1 MLESTPRVVK
11 ELELPLIRSNATF
24 SKTCP
29 SSYFMQL
36 SKTWDRGNK
45 NMRERILQD
54 FVDNNRNKTGPQLE
68 REFGNGAS
76 LFLTRVTA
84 WLRLTYLLNCNVS
97 LQLQAISIFIS
108 AASGSRFLA
117 EFLEVGGVLTV
128 LELLGLSQVKEADKA
143 EALRLLINIAN
154 AGRKYKEFLCESYGV
169 RTVADCLARSR
180 SEVTQDYCQS
190 LLYQL
195 GVGNPKFLMQVYKS
209 LLSLLTSSA
218 SSPTAQQMS
227 GQALR
232 LLLPSIQTI
241 HPSIVDATI
250 SLLKSPHIQIQYEG
264 YELIRELVKRQELQ
278 EVVLMQLIRLLKFVP
293 TEDLLDD
300 NDDRRRRGPKGVE
313 EKTLQANNQW
323 ATAMLSEEKPSDSM
337 LAIYIQQAYAAK
349 LLGVI
354 ATSSNELAE
363 RMIQMQIA
371 SGLLNLIANV
381 MHPDSQKY
389 ASNILIYLVQT
400 FDYVAEALIQSMG
413 RNFFDLLEDKP
424 DTFYRELT
432 WEQVK
437 YLRKNTVRINAEDQ
451 EDDDAGDD
459 DSGGSVSSD
468 EDGKHTEGGLLNVNR
483 RISRRVSSGKEEAFA
498 FPTNKGNDLWDSPVR
513 VDTGD
518 APAVTAPDN
527 NKAAQNQSILND
539 YEKNKDA
546 QEEPMVE
553 ELYHPFGHASSNVTF
568 AGSKFKKSGAD
579 VSDKFY
585 QELNQFRGTNEK
597 KVHKDKEEFQVR
609 FDEDLE
615 KKMVQMKKDG
625 GLFKTAPL
633 PKITADVGQNASS
646 GHPSMSKSNEQ

>member
-1 MLESTPRVVK
+1 
-11 ELELPLIRSNATF
+11 
-24 SKTCP
+24 
-29 SSYFMQL
+29 MQL
-36 SKTWDRGNK
+36 SKTWDRVGGNK

-84 WLRLTYLLNCNVS
+84 YLRLTYLLNCNIS

-128 LELLGLSQVKEADKA
+128 LELLGLSQVKESDKA

-195 GVGNPKFLMQVYKS
+195 GIGNPKFLMQVYKS
-209 LLSLLTSSA
+209 LLSLLTSPS

-232 LLLPSIQTI
+232 MLLPSIQTI
-241 HPSIVDATI
+241 HPSIIDATVG
-250 SLLKSPHIQIQYEG
+250 LLKSPHIQIQYEG
-264 YELIRELVKRQELQ
+264 YELIRELVKRQTLQ
-278 EVVLMQLIRLLKFVP
+278 DVVLIQLIQLLKFAP
-293 TEDLLDD
+293 TEELVDE
-300 NDDRRRRGPKGVE
+300 NDGKRRGQKGGE
-313 EKTLQANNQW
+313 GKTLQATTQW
-323 ATAMLSEEKPSDSM
+323 GTNGSAEEKPSDGM

-349 LLGVI
+349 LLSVI
-354 ATSSNELAE
+354 ATSSTELAE
-363 RMIQMQIA
+363 RMIQLQIV

-400 FDYVAEALIQSMG
+400 FDYVAEALIQNMG

-437 YLRKNTVRINAEDQ
+437 YLRKNTVRIHASEEPEENYAE
-451 EDDDAGDD
+451 ED
-459 DSGGSVSSD
+459 SEGSASSD
-468 EDGKHTEGGLLNVNR
+468 DVDGIGNLPDQTGGLLAAGTPSVVR
-483 RISRRVSSGKEEAFA
+483 RASRRVSTAGEAF
-498 FPTNKGNDLWDSPVR
+498 PVNKGTDPWDSPTR
-513 VDTGD
+513 VDTGEK
-518 APAVTAPDN
+518 APQTAPDS
-527 NKAAQNQSILND
+527 KAQNQSILNE

-546 QEEPMVE
+546 QEEAMVE
-553 ELYHPFGHASSNVTF
+553 ELYHPYSHAASNVTF
-568 AGSKFKKSGAD
+568 AGSKFKKTGAD
-579 VSDKFY
+579 ATDKFT
-585 QELNQFRGTNEK
+585 QELNQFRSTNEK
-597 KVHKDKEEFQVR
+597 KVQKDKEEFQVR
-609 FDEDLE
+609 FDDDLSG
-615 KKMVQMKKDG
+615 KISSMKKDAD
-625 GLFKTAPL
+625 LFAKKNPPL
-633 PKITADVGQNASS
+633 PKIPTDASNT
-646 GHPSMSKSNEQ
+646 GGVTSKQK

>member
-1 MLESTPRVVK
+1 
-11 ELELPLIRSNATF
+11 
-24 SKTCP
+24 
-29 SSYFMQL
+29 
-36 SKTWDRGNK
+36 
-45 NMRERILQD
+45 
-54 FVDNNRNKTGPQLE
+54 PQLE

-84 WLRLTYLLNCNVS
+84 WLRLTYLLNFNIS

-128 LELLGLSQVKEADKA
+128 LELLGLSQVKESDKA
-143 EALRLLINIAN
+143 EALRLLLHIAN

-180 SEVTQDYCQS
+180 SEITQDYCQS

-209 LLSLLTSSA
+209 LLSLLTSTQ

-232 LLLPSIQTI
+232 MLLPSIQTI
-241 HPSIVDATI
+241 HPSIVDATVG
-250 SLLKSPHIQIQYEG
+250 LLKSPHIQIQYEG
-264 YELIRELVKRQELQ
+264 YELIRELVKRSTLQ
-278 EVVLMQLIRLLKFVP
+278 DIVLMQLIQSLRNVP

-300 NDDRRRRGPKGVE
+300 NDDRRRRGTKAGE
-313 EKTLQANNQW
+313 GKTLQANNQW
-323 ATAMLSEEKPSDSM
+323 ATSMLSDEKPSDSM

-363 RMIQMQIA
+363 RMIQLQIV

-389 ASNILIYLVQT
+389 ASNILIYLVQN
-400 FDYVAEALIQSMG
+400 FDYVAEALIQNMG

-437 YLRKNTVRINAEDQ
+437 YLRKNTVRINADNHD
-451 EDDDAGDD
+451 EDDGGEE

-468 EDGKHTEGGLLNVNR
+468 EDGLGKLPDSSAGGANSRNIDR
-483 RISRRVSSGKEEAFA
+483 RTSRRTSSGAEAFA
-498 FPTNKGNDLWDSPVR
+498 FPTNKLVLFMVLLLYSYFRWDSPVR
-513 VDTGD
+513 VDTGEA
-518 APAVTAPDN
+518 APASAPDA
-527 NKAAQNQSILND
+527 KAQKDSILNE

-546 QEEPMVE
+546 QDEPMVD
-553 ELYHPFGHASSNVTF
+553 ELYHPYGHTSSNVTF
-568 AGSKFKKSGAD
+568 AGNKFKKSGAD
-579 VSDKFY
+579 VSDKFHS
-585 QELNQFRGTNEK
+585 ELNQFRTINEK

-609 FDEDLE
+609 FDDELTS
-615 KKMVQMKKDG
+615 KMTTMKKERS
-625 GLFKTAPL
+625 LFEK
-633 PKITADVGQNASS
+633 
-646 GHPSMSKSNEQ
+646 